1 MAANVESLGALERR
15 VSMSVPV
22 EEIERQ
28 VDERRME
35 HACSVRMPGFRP
47 SKVPLKLVAQTY
59 GPQVRSEVLGDAVQ
73 KAFTEVVKEANL
85 RVAGYPRIEKKAA
98 ADDKA
103 LEFSATF
110 EIYPEVK
117 LGDLGAASIERPQV
131 EVDVAAVARTIEIL
145 RKQRTRFV
153 PASRPARDGDRLTVD
168 FEGTI
173 AGQAFDG
180 GKAEN
185 FVFALG
191 EGRMLPE
198 FDAAARGM
206 SPGESKTFPVRFP
219 DNYHGKD
226 VAGKEASF
234 EMKVKSVDEP
244 QLPALDAEFA
254 KQLGVA
260 DGDLAKMRGEIRAN
274 VEREVKKRVD
284 ARIKGQALQALL
296 DAAPL
301 ELPKSLVE
309 METQQ
314 LVERAAADLQAR
326 GVKPEQLPLNPASFE
341 GAAKR
346 RVALGLIIAELARAE
361 NLQPKPGEVRAII
374 EQAGRGER
382 AYDIYSRLLKERVV
396 FLVGPVTEITANLI
410 VAQLL
415 FLESENP
422 DKDIFFYINSP
433 GGSVSAG
440 LAIYD
445 TMQFIKP
452 DVSTLCVG
460 QAARMGALLMAA
472 GDVGKRFCLPNSRVM
487 IHQPMGGFQGQ
498 ATDIEIHAKEILYL
512 RGRLNEILARHS
524 GKTIEVIARDTERD
538 FFMGAQ
544 DAVKYGI
551 VDKVLVSREN
561 T

>member
-15 VSMSVPV
+15 VSMSVAV
-22 EEIERQ
+22 EEIDRQ
-28 VDERRME
+28 VDERLKKLARN
-35 HACSVRMPGFRP
+35 VRMPGFRP
-47 SKVPLKLVAQTY
+47 GKVPLKLVAQTY

-110 EIYPEVK
+110 EVYPEVK
-117 LGDLGAASIERPQV
+117 LGDISAASIERPQV
-131 EVDVAAVARTIEIL
+131 EVDDAAVDRTIEIL

-168 FEGTI
+168 FEGSI

-185 FVFALG
+185 FVFTLG

-206 SPGESKTFPVRFP
+206 APGEAKTFPVRFP
-219 DNYHGKD
+219 DNYHGKE

-234 EMKVKSVDEP
+234 GLALKGLEEA
-244 QLPALDAEFA
+244 QLPELDAEFA

-260 DGDLAKMRGEIRAN
+260 DGDLAKMRSEIRAN

-296 DAAPL
+296 DAAPMD
-301 ELPKSLVE
+301 LPKSLVE

-314 LVERAAADLQAR
+314 LLERAAADLQAR
-326 GVKPEQLPLNPASFE
+326 GVKPEKLPLNPASFE

-361 NLQPKPGEVRAII
+361 NLQPKPAEVRAIV
-374 EQAGRGER
+374 EQEAQSYESP
-382 AYDIYSRLLKERVV
+382 AEVVKWFYMQPQRLSEMEGVALEANVV
-396 FLVGPVTEITANLI
+396 KWVLSKAKGADKPVSFDELM
-410 VAQLL
+410 
-415 FLESENP
+415 
-422 DKDIFFYINSP
+422 
-433 GGSVSAG
+433 GS
-440 LAIYD
+440 
-445 TMQFIKP
+445 
-452 DVSTLCVG
+452 
-460 QAARMGALLMAA
+460 GA
-472 GDVGKRFCLPNSRVM
+472 
-487 IHQPMGGFQGQ
+487 
-498 ATDIEIHAKEILYL
+498 
-512 RGRLNEILARHS
+512 
-524 GKTIEVIARDTERD
+524 
-538 FFMGAQ
+538 
-544 DAVKYGI
+544 
-551 VDKVLVSREN
+551 
-561 T
+561 

>member
-15 VSMSVPV
+15 VSMCVSV
-22 EEIERQ
+22 EEIDRQ
-28 VDERRME
+28 VDERLKKLARN
-35 HACSVRMPGFRP
+35 VRMPGFRP
-47 SKVPLKLVAQTY
+47 GKVPLKLVAQTY

-98 ADDKA
+98 ADDRA

-110 EIYPEVK
+110 EVYPEFK
-117 LGDLGAASIERPQV
+117 LGDISAASIERPQV
-131 EVDVAAVARTIEIL
+131 EVDDAAVDRTIEIL

-153 PASRPARDGDRLTVD
+153 PASRPARDRDRLTVD

-185 FVFALG
+185 FVFTLG

-206 SPGESKTFPVRFP
+206 SPGESKTFAVRFP

-234 EMKVKSVDEP
+234 EMKVKSVEEP
-244 QLPALDAEFA
+244 QLPGLDAEFA
-254 KQLGVA
+254 RQLGVA

-274 VEREVKKRVD
+274 VEREVKKRVE

-296 DAAPL
+296 DAAPM

-314 LVERAAADLQAR
+314 LLERAAADLQAR
-326 GVKPEQLPLNPASFE
+326 GVNPGQLPLNPASF
-341 GAAKR
+341 GDAAKR

-361 NLQPKPGEVRAII
+361 NLQPKPAEVRAIV
-374 EQAGRGER
+374 EQEAQSYESP
-382 AYDIYSRLLKERVV
+382 AEVVKWLYMQPQRLSEMEGVALEANVV
-396 FLVGPVTEITANLI
+396 KWVL
-410 VAQLL
+410 
-415 FLESENP
+415 S
-422 DKDIFFYINSP
+422 K
-433 GGSVSAG
+433 
-440 LAIYD
+440 
-445 TMQFIKP
+445 
-452 DVSTLCVG
+452 
-460 QAARMGALLMAA
+460 
-472 GDVGKRFCLPNSRVM
+472 
-487 IHQPMGGFQGQ
+487 
-498 ATDIEIHAKEILYL
+498 AK
-512 RGRLNEILARHS
+512 
-524 GKTIEVIARDTERD
+524 V
-538 FFMGAQ
+538 
-544 DAVKYGI
+544 
-551 VDKVLVSREN
+551 VDKQVSFDELMGSGA
-561 T
+561 